1 MVFAVRAQLCSI
13 RELTGIKVQ
22 TPTQRLANQKYAKR
36 EEKKH
41 GKPESLTGQKNAE
54 KPPISKGW
62 ICKFYTR
69 HCCERLYPSAN
80 IIISDV
86 FAFMIAGG
94 LLLEILNLILGR

>member
-1 MVFAVRAQLCSI
+1 MA
-13 RELTGIKVQ
+13 Q

-41 GKPESLTGQKNAE
+41 GKPESLTGKKNAE

-62 ICKFYTR
+62 IY
-69 HCCERLYPSAN
+69 
-80 IIISDV
+80 V